1 MQGLKNL
8 GATCAVN
15 SLIQIICRNKYLRN
29 SILNEDIPDNT
40 LAIELKEI
48 LKILFIDKNSISPNK
63 FIHKLY
69 NTFNH
74 FYLGEQIDITEL
86 WFLLFDKI
94 SQEIDIPIKKLE
106 YKKIYDNIDLD
117 HNLINLKADTIINNI
132 NNSKSSKWLQNCQ
145 GVILNQI
152 KCNSCNYISYNFEPF
167 ISIQLDLP
175 DNFNDNSIT
184 LTSLFRNYLN
194 PIINNS
200 DDWKCDNC
208 KKFCKYTKSFKL
220 WKVPNVLIFLIKRY
234 DINNNKN
241 NKPID
246 INTHINIKKGCILNN
261 KDLDVSY
268 NINSIAM
275 HIGDLNG
282 GHYFSICKN
291 DDNNKFVMYDDLNIK
306 VFNKDNN
313 HFLKNNSDAYMI
325 IYSI

>member
-8 GATCAVN
+8 GSTCAIN
-15 SLIQIICRNKYLRN
+15 SLIQIICRNHYLRN
-29 SILNEDIPDNT
+29 SILKQDIPDNT
-40 LAIELKEI
+40 IAIELKEI
-48 LKILFIDKNSISPNK
+48 LKILFIDNNSVSPNK

-69 NTFNH
+69 ETFNH

-94 SQEIDIPIKKLE
+94 SSEIDIPIQKLE
-106 YKKIYDNIDLD
+106 YKKSYDNIDLD
-117 HNLINLKADTIINNI
+117 HNLIHLKANTIINNI
-132 NNSKSSKWLQNCQ
+132 NNSKSSKWLENCQ

-152 KCNSCNYISYNFEPF
+152 KCNKCNYLSYNFEPF

-175 DNFNDNSIT
+175 DNNTHSTVT
-184 LTSLFRNYLN
+184 LTSLFRNYLS
-194 PIINNS
+194 PINNNS

-208 KKFCKYTKSFKL
+208 KNYCKYTKSFKL

-234 DINNNKN
+234 DINNRKN

-246 INTHINIKKGCILNN
+246 INTHINIKNGCILSD

-275 HIGDLNG
+275 HIGNLDG

-291 DDNNKFVMYDDLNIK
+291 DENDKFIMYDDLNIK

-313 HFLKNNSDAYMI
+313 DFLNKNNNAYMI
-325 IYSI
+325 VYNI